1 MSAEALVTAAPDAL
15 SVSHP
20 LDPLSAEEIT
30 AAVAVLKAG
39 PAAADSFRFA
49 GVVLREPG
57 KAALAGDLTVCPR
70 EAAVVLI
77 DRSDGAAYEAVVDLG
92 HGTVEAWHAVEGVGQ
107 PPIMLDEFE
116 ECEVNCKAD
125 PRVVEALAR
134 RGLTDLDLVCIEPWS
149 AGYYGMDDEGR
160 RLLRALVYAR
170 MRADDNPYA
179 HPAEDLVVVYDL
191 NAGTVVRVEEGP
203 LIPVPRQEDN
213 YLPADVG
220 PARTDL
226 KPIEVVQPEG
236 PSFVVDGHH
245 VRWADWSFRI
255 GFTAREGL
263 VLHQVRFTDKGEDR
277 SVLHRVSLSEM
288 VVPYG
293 DPTTVQYRKNAFD
306 AGEYNIGALA
316 NSLEL
321 GCDCLGEIRYFDGLV
336 ADSRGVPLVIKNA
349 ICMHEEDDSILW
361 KHYDF
366 RTGSSEVRRSRKLVI
381 SFIATVANYEYGFYW
396 HLYLDGTI
404 EFLVKATGILST
416 TAQQP
421 GERTPYGQALNND
434 GLYGPIHQHM
444 FNMRLDF
451 DLDGESNAVYEVETV
466 TPEDNPHHSAFHTVD
481 RLLEREQDAIR
492 VADASKHRFWKVVNH
507 GRRNVV
513 GDPVAYKLVPS
524 DAITLAAGPQSSVA
538 QRAAFATK
546 NLWVTAYDQS
556 ERHAAGEYPNQS
568 RGGDGL
574 PAWTAANRPIA
585 DTDLVVWY
593 SFGMHHVVRLED
605 WPVMPRSHVGFAL
618 QPFGFFDRNPTL
630 NAPRP
635 TPHGGGHCASA
646 NGGACGCE
654 H

>member
-1 MSAEALVTAAPDAL
+1 MSAEAPAGPAAVPAPAAAVHDQ
-15 SVSHP
+15 STTHP
-20 LDPLSAEEIT
+20 LDPLTADEIR
-30 AAVAVLKAG
+30 AAVAALTAG
-39 PAAADSFRFA
+39 PAAAQSFRFA
-49 GVVLREPG
+49 GVVLREPS
-57 KAALAGDLTVCPR
+57 KARLAGDLAACPR
-70 EAAVVLI
+70 EADVVLV
-77 DRSDGAAYEAVVDLG
+77 DRADGAAYEAVVDVRR
-92 HGTVEAWHAVEGVGQ
+92 GTVERWRRVEGHGQ

-125 PRVVEALAR
+125 PRVVDALAR
-134 RGLTDLDLVCIEPWS
+134 RGLTDLDLVCVEPWS
-149 AGYYGMDDEGR
+149 AGFYGEDDGGR
-160 RLLRALVYAR
+160 RLLRALVYTR
-170 MRADDNPYA
+170 MRPDDNPYA

-191 NAGTVVRVEEGP
+191 NAGEVVRVEEGP
-203 LIPVPRQEDN
+203 LVPVPRQEAN

-226 KPIEVVQPEG
+226 RPIEVVQPEG
-236 PSFVVDGHH
+236 ASFVVTGQH
-245 VRWADWSFRI
+245 VRWADWSFRV

-263 VLHQVRFTDKGEDR
+263 VLHQLRFRDRGEER
-277 SVLHRVSLSEM
+277 SVLHRASLSEM

-321 GCDCLGEIRYFDGLV
+321 GCDCLGEIRYFDAVV
-336 ADSRGVPLVIKNA
+336 ADSHGGPLTIRNA
-349 ICMHEEDDSILW
+349 VCLHEEDDSILW

-366 RTGSSEVRRSRKLVI
+366 RTGSSEVRRSRRLVV

-396 HLYLDGTI
+396 HLYLDGTV

-421 GERTPYGQALNND
+421 GERTVYGQALNDD
-434 GLYGPIHQHM
+434 GLYGPIHQHL
-444 FNMRLDF
+444 FNVRLDL
-451 DLDGESNAVYEVETV
+451 DLDGEANSVYEVETV
-466 TPEDNPHHSAFHTVD
+466 VPQDNPHSSAFHTVD

-492 VADASKHRFWKVVNH
+492 VADASRHRFWKVVNH
-507 GRRNVV
+507 ARRNVV
-513 GDPVAYKLVPS
+513 GDPVAYRLVPS
-524 DAITLAAGPQSSVA
+524 DAITLAALPDSSVA
-538 QRAAFATK
+538 QRAAFATR
-546 NLWVTAYDQS
+546 NLWVTAYDPD
-556 ERHAAGEYPNQS
+556 ERHAAGQYPNQS

-574 PAWTAANRPIA
+574 PAWTAANRPIV

-630 NAPRP
+630 DAPRP
-635 TPHGGGHCASA
+635 AK
-646 NGGACGCE
+646 AC